1 MSFFHSLFRTVYLEQ
16 SVLTFSKLPVG
27 PNTLTSSS
35 YFPGPA
41 MQPVINVVLPV
52 FAIILT
58 GYLAGRFKLLGDGS
72 GDVLQRFVFYVAMP
86 VLLFYAMARVD
97 PAEIMNGPYLAAY
110 LGGQAAT
117 FLIALSVAK
126 LFFKRRLA
134 ESALNG
140 MASIYGNTGYMG
152 IPLTMAAFGPDWI
165 APAIIAT
172 FVNGALVMGV
182 VAAII
187 EVDLS
192 DGGAVLKVFRDVSS
206 ALFKNPM
213 LVTPLLGFA
222 WAFTG
227 LGLADPVETFA
238 KILGAAA
245 GPCALFSIGLF
256 LVGQSLRRDLM
267 EVNWMV
273 FLKLIIHPAITWV
286 LAFHVF
292 EMPQM
297 WASICVVMAA
307 VPTGANIFILARR
320 YNMYVERTST
330 VILIATVVSTVTLS
344 LLFSHWSDRLA
355 F

>member
-1 MSFFHSLFRTVYLEQ
+1 
-16 SVLTFSKLPVG
+16 
-27 PNTLTSSS
+27 
-35 YFPGPA
+35 

-58 GYLAGRFKLLGDGS
+58 GYLAGRFKILGEGS

-86 VLLFYAMARVD
+86 VLLFYAMARVNPED
-97 PAEIMNGPYLAAY
+97 IMNGPYLGAY
-110 LGGQAAT
+110 LGGQTST
-117 FLIALSVAK
+117 FLIALIVAK
-126 LFFKRRLA
+126 FFFKRRLA
-134 ESALNG
+134 EGALNG

-172 FVNGALVMGV
+172 IVNGALVMGV

-192 DGGAVLKVFRDVSS
+192 DGGAIRVVIKDVAN
-206 ALFKNPM
+206 ALINNPM
-213 LVTPLLGFA
+213 LVAPILGFA

-227 LGLADPVETFA
+227 LGLTAPVETFSI
-238 KILGAAA
+238 ILGAAA

-256 LVGQSLRRDLM
+256 LVGKSLRKDAL

-292 EMPQM
+292 EMDVM

-320 YNMYVERTST
+320 YDMYMERTSA
-330 VILIATVVSTVTLS
+330 VILISTVASTVTLS

>member
-1 MSFFHSLFRTVYLEQ
+1 ME
-16 SVLTFSKLPVG
+16 
-27 PNTLTSSS
+27 
-35 YFPGPA
+35 
-41 MQPVINVVLPV
+41 PVINVVLPV
-52 FAIILT
+52 FAIILS
-58 GYLAGRFKLLGDGS
+58 GYLAGRFKILGEGS

-97 PAEIMNGPYLAAY
+97 PEDILNGPYLAAY

-117 FLIALSVAK
+117 FLIALFVA
-126 LFFKRRLA
+126 LVFFKRRLA

-172 FVNGALVMGV
+172 IINAAVVMGV
-182 VAAII
+182 VAALI
-187 EVDLS
+187 EADLS
-192 DGGAVLKVFRDVSS
+192 VGDGITGVLKDVTS
-206 ALFKNPM
+206 ALVRN
-213 LVTPLLGFA
+213 PLLVSPILGFL
-222 WAFTG
+222 WALTG
-227 LGLADPVETFA
+227 FGLAAPVETFS

-256 LVGQSLRRDLM
+256 LVGKSLRHDAL

-273 FLKLIIHPAITWV
+273 FLKLLIHPAITWV
-286 LAFHVF
+286 LAFHIF
-292 EMPQM
+292 EMDIM

-307 VPTGANIFILARR
+307 LPTGANIFILARR
-320 YNMYVERTST
+320 YDMYMDRTSA
-330 VILIATVVSTVTLS
+330 VILISTVASTVTLS
-344 LLFSHWSDRLA
+344 LLFSQWSDRLA